1 MLESEGFYVGFDAQT
16 FALLVSDGTHNRIGA
31 TADHG
36 SQFVV
41 SYMLQKVIF
50 GETGVEVVLKGVLER
65 IPAFFVAEQRVV
77 VADSRKGVLVMVLL
91 FATIVAEFDF
101 LESEH
106 VELGMLKKVRFL
118 VVVVDHARFFFSSDL
133 WVTEE

>member
-1 MLESEGFYVGFDAQT
+1 ML
-16 FALLVSDGTHNRIGA
+16 R
-31 TADHG
+31 
-36 SQFVV
+36 
-41 SYMLQKVIF
+41 KVIF

-65 IPAFFVAEQRVV
+65 IPAFFMAEQRVF
-77 VADSRKGVLVMVLL
+77 VADSRKDVLVMGLL

-118 VVVVDHARFFFSSDL
+118 VVVVDHARFIFSSDL